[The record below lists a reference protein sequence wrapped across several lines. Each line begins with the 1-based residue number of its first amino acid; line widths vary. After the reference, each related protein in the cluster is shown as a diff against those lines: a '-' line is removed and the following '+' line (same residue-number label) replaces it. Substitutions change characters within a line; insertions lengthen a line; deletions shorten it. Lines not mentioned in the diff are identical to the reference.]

1 MVDEIITVSTEE
13 AREYAR
19 ILTTVEGIFAG
30 FSTGAAFAAALR
42 IAKRKENVGGTTVFT
57 INDRGERYLSKMR

>member
-42 IAKRKENVGGTTVFT
+42 IAKRKENVGRTTVFT